1 MAQVRDIKA
10 RISLDGES
18 AFRKALSMSNNSL
31 KAMREELK
39 TVTSEFNQNDDAV
52 EKTAKAQE
60 ILRKMQEQS
69 EQKIQAL
76 SDAVEYQSRKYQE
89 AQAAADQAAEAY
101 GYASEE
107 AIHARKAADDAA
119 SATDKYSKML
129 YSAQGEA
136 NKLSRELEDI
146 SGSSDSSA
154 DSFDDVSDSFRRALS
169 MSNASLKAMRE
180 ELKTV
185 TSEFNQ
191 NDDAVEKTAKAQE
204 ILRKMQEQSEQ
215 KIQALSEAVEYQ
227 SRKYQEAQAAADQA
241 AEAYG
246 YASEEAINARKTA
259 DDAASATYKYSE
271 MLYSAQGEANKLS
284 RELEDISNSS
294 DSSAD
299 SFDDVSDSLED
310 VSERSDKASDGFT
323 TMKGV
328 AANLYTE
335 GIKFV
340 TDGLHDMYDLLL
352 ESDSAVGSFAVKT
365 GTAASDM
372 GQYKDIIND
381 IYESG
386 NGESLSNVSDTM
398 ALVVQQFGD
407 LNDADLS
414 DITENLFTMESY
426 FGYDAQEQLR
436 AVKML
441 MDQFGVSSDEAFSMM
456 IQGSQQ
462 GLDKNG
468 DLLDSI
474 NEYAVHYQQLGYDAD
489 DFFNSLANGTASGT
503 FSVDKLGDAM
513 KEFGIRTKDTADSTT
528 EGFSLIGLD
537 ADEMREKFSQGGET
551 ARQATEDTLTALF
564 QMDDQVKMNQA
575 GVDLF
580 GTMWEDL
587 GAAGVKALMNVNG
600 NITTSKKTL
609 EEVDKI
615 KFNGVERRTESL
627 GRKFKTEIT
636 QPIFDKAMPKL
647 ESAMDYVSNNMD
659 HIIDTIKKVGEAMK
673 IALAIGTVTKF
684 VSSAVSGMTAVVNA
698 IKAAKDAQLLLNAAQ
713 KANLFGLIAGLAV
726 GAGIAIYDYYRNLE
740 DSLEPTSLVSEKTQ
754 ELCDKLSDQRT
765 KWEEA
770 KDAADTNIKN
780 KDAEFQYYEGLKAEL
795 DGIVDGNGRIKEGY
809 ENRAKFITEELG
821 DVTGEE
827 IEIVDGV
834 IQKYDELSVK
844 LDEVLLKK
852 KGEAYANI
860 YADQFSEALSGKDDA
875 LNAYMEAQNN
885 YNSFRTHTIYTD
897 SGQRNLRIAELE
909 QSYENLRALGPDPTD
924 DWFGGTLWTDFNN
937 VKKELNQ
944 LKQEAADESTLQQA
958 LMNAEDMYS
967 EYSTTIANYQQLQQ
981 AITSGTKD
989 ELETSMY
996 YLENH
1001 FATAETATSGYLQR
1015 QAYRINNELGN
1026 TKTAVANGMAG
1037 VTQEDVTAM
1046 ENMNIKAGIEWRKA
1060 TSNAQKSMD
1069 DTVAAAA
1076 ELSGKLWSPMAAA
1089 ATTGGSTFKATF
1101 DAQDTP
1107 SAFNGLLERSQNIA
1121 YELYNNAAYAANM
1134 SADGYLNTMEER
1146 RRQLEA
1152 SVSYT
1157 ASMISNAFNSALGIA
1172 SPSKK
1177 FGWAAEMSVAGYIN
1191 TINDSLPEMQNAGR
1205 TMAESAVTPFEQYLS
1220 EHSVSPE
1227 VYTTA
1232 AIGTADRIS
1241 NRGNTQNLNRT
1252 ANITVNLNGLSIG
1265 NVNSEDDIRKVMQRI
1280 AAETQKAVFVT
1291 GGGVK

>member
-52 EKTAKAQE
+52 EKAAKAQE

-146 SGSSDSSA
+146 S
-154 DSFDDVSDSFRRALS
+154 
-169 MSNASLKAMRE
+169 
-180 ELKTV
+180 
-185 TSEFNQ
+185 
-191 NDDAVEKTAKAQE
+191 
-204 ILRKMQEQSEQ
+204 
-215 KIQALSEAVEYQ
+215 
-227 SRKYQEAQAAADQA
+227 
-241 AEAYG
+241 
-246 YASEEAINARKTA
+246 
-259 DDAASATYKYSE
+259 
-271 MLYSAQGEANKLS
+271 
-284 RELEDISNSS
+284 NSS

-340 TDGLHDMYDLLL
+340 TDGLHDMYNLLL

-386 NGESLSNVSDTM
+386 NGKSLSNVSDTM

-754 ELCDKLSDQRT
+754 ELCDKLSDQRM

-1015 QAYRINNELGN
+1015 QAYRINNELDN

-1089 ATTGGSTFKATF
+1089 AATGGSTFKATF

-1205 TMAESAVTPFEQYLS
+1205 TMAESAVTPFERYLS

-1227 VYTTA
+1227 AYANA

-1252 ANITVNLNGLSIG
+1252 ANVTVNLNGLSIG

>member
-146 SGSSDSSA
+146 S
-154 DSFDDVSDSFRRALS
+154 
-169 MSNASLKAMRE
+169 N
-180 ELKTV
+180 
-185 TSEFNQ
+185 N
-191 NDDAVEKTAKAQE
+191 
-204 ILRKMQEQSEQ
+204 
-215 KIQALSEAVEYQ
+215 
-227 SRKYQEAQAAADQA
+227 
-241 AEAYG
+241 
-246 YASEEAINARKTA
+246 
-259 DDAASATYKYSE
+259 
-271 MLYSAQGEANKLS
+271 
-284 RELEDISNSS
+284 S

-414 DITENLFTMESY
+414 DIIENLFTMESY

-474 NEYAVHYQQLGYDAD
+474 IEYAVHYQQLGYDAD

-673 IALAIGTVTKF
+673 IALAVGTVTKF

-1076 ELSGKLWSPMAAA
+1076 ELGGKLWSPMAAA
-1089 ATTGGSTFKATF
+1089 AATGGSTFKATF

-1191 TINDSLPEMQNAGR
+1191 TINDSLPEMHNAGR

-1227 VYTTA
+1227 AYANA
-1232 AIGTADRIS
+1232 AIGTADRMS
-1241 NRGNTQNLNRT
+1241 NRGNAQNLNRT

>member
-52 EKTAKAQE
+52 EKTARAQE

-107 AIHARKAADDAA
+107 AINARKAADDAA

-154 DSFDDVSDSFRRALS
+154 DSFDDVSDS
-169 MSNASLKAMRE
+169 
-180 ELKTV
+180 
-185 TSEFNQ
+185 
-191 NDDAVEKTAKAQE
+191 
-204 ILRKMQEQSEQ
+204 
-215 KIQALSEAVEYQ
+215 
-227 SRKYQEAQAAADQA
+227 
-241 AEAYG
+241 
-246 YASEEAINARKTA
+246 
-259 DDAASATYKYSE
+259 
-271 MLYSAQGEANKLS
+271 
-284 RELEDISNSS
+284 
-294 DSSAD
+294 
-299 SFDDVSDSLED
+299 LED
-310 VSERSDKASDGFT
+310 VRERSDKASDGFT
-323 TMKGV
+323 AMKGV

-441 MDQFGVSSDEAFSMM
+441 MDQFGVSSDEAFSMI

-600 NITTSKKTL
+600 KITTSKETL

-754 ELCDKLSDQRT
+754 ELCDKLSDQKT

-770 KDAADTNIKN
+770 KDAADMNIKN

-875 LNAYMEAQNN
+875 LNTYMEAQNN
-885 YNSFRTHTIYTD
+885 YNSFRTHAIYTD

-909 QSYENLRALGPDPTD
+909 RSYENLKALGPDPTD

-1015 QAYRINNELGN
+1015 QAYRINNELDN

-1076 ELSGKLWSPMAAA
+1076 ELGGKLWSPMAAA
-1089 ATTGGSTFKATF
+1089 AATGGSTFKATF

-1227 VYTTA
+1227 AYANA
-1232 AIGTADRIS
+1232 AIGTADRMN

-1252 ANITVNLNGLSIG
+1252 ANVTVNLNGLSIG

>member
-89 AQAAADQAAEAY
+89 AQAAADRAAEAY
-101 GYASEE
+101 GYSSEE
-107 AIHARKAADDAA
+107 AINARKAADDAA

-154 DSFDDVSDSFRRALS
+154 DSFDDVSDS
-169 MSNASLKAMRE
+169 
-180 ELKTV
+180 
-185 TSEFNQ
+185 
-191 NDDAVEKTAKAQE
+191 
-204 ILRKMQEQSEQ
+204 
-215 KIQALSEAVEYQ
+215 
-227 SRKYQEAQAAADQA
+227 
-241 AEAYG
+241 
-246 YASEEAINARKTA
+246 
-259 DDAASATYKYSE
+259 
-271 MLYSAQGEANKLS
+271 
-284 RELEDISNSS
+284 
-294 DSSAD
+294 
-299 SFDDVSDSLED
+299 LED
-310 VSERSDKASDGFT
+310 VRERSDKASDGFT
-323 TMKGV
+323 AMKGV

-441 MDQFGVSSDEAFSMM
+441 MDQFGVSSDEAFSMI

-600 NITTSKKTL
+600 KITTSKETL

-726 GAGIAIYDYYRNLE
+726 GAGVAIYDYYRNLE

-754 ELCDKLSDQRT
+754 ELCDKLSDQKT

-770 KDAADTNIKN
+770 KDAADMNIKN

-875 LNAYMEAQNN
+875 LNTYMEAQNN
-885 YNSFRTHTIYTD
+885 YNSFRTHAIYTD

-909 QSYENLRALGPDPTD
+909 RSYENLKALGPDPTD

-1015 QAYRINNELGN
+1015 QAYRINNELDN

-1076 ELSGKLWSPMAAA
+1076 ELGGKLWSPMAAA
-1089 ATTGGSTFKATF
+1089 AATGGSTFKATF

-1227 VYTTA
+1227 AYANA
-1232 AIGTADRIS
+1232 AIGTADRMN

-1252 ANITVNLNGLSIG
+1252 ANVTVNLNGLSIG

>member
-146 SGSSDSSA
+146 SNSSDSSA

-169 MSNASLKAMRE
+169 MSNASLKSMRE

-284 RELEDISNSS
+284 RELEGISDSS

-310 VSERSDKASDGFT
+310 VRDRSDKASDGFT

-398 ALVVQQFGD
+398 ALVVQQFGN

-513 KEFGIRTKDTADSTT
+513 KEFGIRTKDTAESTT

-875 LNAYMEAQNN
+875 LNTYMEAQNN
-885 YNSFRTHTIYTD
+885 YSNFRLHAIYAD

-909 QSYENLRALGPDPTD
+909 KQNARLREYDIADPD
-924 DWFGGTLWTDFNN
+924 
-937 VKKELNQ
+937 VVRELNQ

-1227 VYTTA
+1227 VYATA

>member
-136 NKLSRELEDI
+136 NKL
-146 SGSSDSSA
+146 
-154 DSFDDVSDSFRRALS
+154 
-169 MSNASLKAMRE
+169 N
-180 ELKTV
+180 
-185 TSEFNQ
+185 
-191 NDDAVEKTAKAQE
+191 
-204 ILRKMQEQSEQ
+204 
-215 KIQALSEAVEYQ
+215 
-227 SRKYQEAQAAADQA
+227 
-241 AEAYG
+241 
-246 YASEEAINARKTA
+246 
-259 DDAASATYKYSE
+259 
-271 MLYSAQGEANKLS
+271 

-310 VSERSDKASDGFT
+310 VRDRSDKASDGFT
-323 TMKGV
+323 AMKGV

-407 LNDADLS
+407 LNDAELS

-441 MDQFGVSSDEAFSMM
+441 MDQFGVSCDEAFSMM

-600 NITTSKKTL
+600 NITTSKETL

-726 GAGIAIYDYYRNLE
+726 GAGIAIYDYYNNLE

-1089 ATTGGSTFKATF
+1089 AATGGSTFKATF

-1134 SADGYLNTMEER
+1134 SADGYLNTMKER

-1191 TINDSLPEMQNAGR
+1191 TINDSLPEMQDAGR

-1227 VYTTA
+1227 VYATA

-1252 ANITVNLNGLSIG
+1252 ANVTVNLNGLSIG

>member
-107 AIHARKAADDAA
+107 AINARKTADDAA

-136 NKLSRELEDI
+136 S
-146 SGSSDSSA
+146 
-154 DSFDDVSDSFRRALS
+154 
-169 MSNASLKAMRE
+169 
-180 ELKTV
+180 
-185 TSEFNQ
+185 
-191 NDDAVEKTAKAQE
+191 
-204 ILRKMQEQSEQ
+204 
-215 KIQALSEAVEYQ
+215 
-227 SRKYQEAQAAADQA
+227 
-241 AEAYG
+241 
-246 YASEEAINARKTA
+246 
-259 DDAASATYKYSE
+259 
-271 MLYSAQGEANKLS
+271 KLS

-474 NEYAVHYQQLGYDAD
+474 NEYAVHYKQLGYDAD

-528 EGFSLIGLD
+528 EGFGLIGLD
-537 ADEMREKFSQGGET
+537 ADEMRNKFAQGGET
-551 ARQATEDTLTALF
+551 ARQATEDTISALF
-564 QMDDQVKMNQA
+564 AMDDQVKQNQA

-587 GAAGVKALMNVNG
+587 GMEGVKALMNVNG
-600 NITTSKKTL
+600 NITTSKETL

-726 GAGIAIYDYYRNLE
+726 GAGIAIYDYYNNLE

-1015 QAYRINNELGN
+1015 QAYRINNELDN

-1227 VYTTA
+1227 VYATA

-1252 ANITVNLNGLSIG
+1252 ANVTVNLNGLSIG

>member
-119 SATDKYSKML
+119 SATDKYSK
-129 YSAQGEA
+129 
-136 NKLSRELEDI
+136 
-146 SGSSDSSA
+146 
-154 DSFDDVSDSFRRALS
+154 
-169 MSNASLKAMRE
+169 
-180 ELKTV
+180 
-185 TSEFNQ
+185 
-191 NDDAVEKTAKAQE
+191 
-204 ILRKMQEQSEQ
+204 
-215 KIQALSEAVEYQ
+215 
-227 SRKYQEAQAAADQA
+227 
-241 AEAYG
+241 
-246 YASEEAINARKTA
+246 
-259 DDAASATYKYSE
+259 

-673 IALAIGTVTKF
+673 IALAIVTVTKF

-770 KDAADTNIKN
+770 KDAADANIKN

-1227 VYTTA
+1227 AYANA
-1232 AIGTADRIS
+1232 AIGTADRMS
-1241 NRGNTQNLNRT
+1241 NRGNAQNLNRT

>member
-146 SGSSDSSA
+146 S
-154 DSFDDVSDSFRRALS
+154 
-169 MSNASLKAMRE
+169 N
-180 ELKTV
+180 
-185 TSEFNQ
+185 N
-191 NDDAVEKTAKAQE
+191 
-204 ILRKMQEQSEQ
+204 
-215 KIQALSEAVEYQ
+215 
-227 SRKYQEAQAAADQA
+227 
-241 AEAYG
+241 
-246 YASEEAINARKTA
+246 
-259 DDAASATYKYSE
+259 
-271 MLYSAQGEANKLS
+271 
-284 RELEDISNSS
+284 S

-513 KEFGIRTKDTADSTT
+513 KEFGIRTKDTTDSTT

-673 IALAIGTVTKF
+673 IALAVGTVTKF

-1076 ELSGKLWSPMAAA
+1076 ELGGKLWSPMAAA
-1089 ATTGGSTFKATF
+1089 AATGGSTFKATF

-1191 TINDSLPEMQNAGR
+1191 TINDSLPEMHNAGR

-1227 VYTTA
+1227 AYANA
-1232 AIGTADRIS
+1232 AIGTADRMS
-1241 NRGNTQNLNRT
+1241 NRGNAQNLNRT

>member
-119 SATDKYSKML
+119 SATDKYSK
-129 YSAQGEA
+129 
-136 NKLSRELEDI
+136 
-146 SGSSDSSA
+146 
-154 DSFDDVSDSFRRALS
+154 
-169 MSNASLKAMRE
+169 
-180 ELKTV
+180 
-185 TSEFNQ
+185 
-191 NDDAVEKTAKAQE
+191 
-204 ILRKMQEQSEQ
+204 
-215 KIQALSEAVEYQ
+215 
-227 SRKYQEAQAAADQA
+227 
-241 AEAYG
+241 
-246 YASEEAINARKTA
+246 
-259 DDAASATYKYSE
+259 

-587 GAAGVKALMNVNG
+587 GAAGVKALMDVNG

-875 LNAYMEAQNN
+875 LNTYMESQNN
-885 YNSFRTHTIYTD
+885 YNSFRTHAIYTD

-909 QSYENLRALGPDPTD
+909 RSYENLKALGPDPTD

-958 LMNAEDMYS
+958 LMNAEDVYS

-1015 QAYRINNELGN
+1015 QAYRINNELDN

-1076 ELSGKLWSPMAAA
+1076 ELGGKLWSPMAAA
-1089 ATTGGSTFKATF
+1089 AATGGSTFKATF

-1191 TINDSLPEMQNAGR
+1191 TINDSLPEMHNAGR

-1227 VYTTA
+1227 AYANA
-1232 AIGTADRIS
+1232 AIGTADRMS
-1241 NRGNTQNLNRT
+1241 NRGNAQNLNRT

>member
-107 AIHARKAADDAA
+107 AINARKTADDAA

-146 SGSSDSSA
+146 SD
-154 DSFDDVSDSFRRALS
+154 
-169 MSNASLKAMRE
+169 
-180 ELKTV
+180 
-185 TSEFNQ
+185 
-191 NDDAVEKTAKAQE
+191 
-204 ILRKMQEQSEQ
+204 
-215 KIQALSEAVEYQ
+215 
-227 SRKYQEAQAAADQA
+227 
-241 AEAYG
+241 
-246 YASEEAINARKTA
+246 
-259 DDAASATYKYSE
+259 
-271 MLYSAQGEANKLS
+271 
-284 RELEDISNSS
+284 SS

-310 VSERSDKASDGFT
+310 VRERSDKASDGFT
-323 TMKGV
+323 AMKGV

-407 LNDADLS
+407 LDDTDLS

-441 MDQFGVSSDEAFSMM
+441 MDQFGVSSDEAFSMI

-600 NITTSKKTL
+600 KITTSKETL

-684 VSSAVSGMTAVVNA
+684 VSSAVSGMTAVVDA

-754 ELCDKLSDQRT
+754 ELCDKLSDQKT

-885 YNSFRTHTIYTD
+885 YNSFRTHAIYTD

-909 QSYENLRALGPDPTD
+909 RSYENLKALGPDPTD

-1015 QAYRINNELGN
+1015 QAYRINNELDN

-1076 ELSGKLWSPMAAA
+1076 ELGGKLWSPMAAA
-1089 ATTGGSTFKATF
+1089 AATGGSTFKATF

-1227 VYTTA
+1227 AYANA
-1232 AIGTADRIS
+1232 AIGTADRMN

-1252 ANITVNLNGLSIG
+1252 ANVTVNLNGLSIG

>member
-146 SGSSDSSA
+146 S
-154 DSFDDVSDSFRRALS
+154 
-169 MSNASLKAMRE
+169 N
-180 ELKTV
+180 
-185 TSEFNQ
+185 N
-191 NDDAVEKTAKAQE
+191 
-204 ILRKMQEQSEQ
+204 
-215 KIQALSEAVEYQ
+215 
-227 SRKYQEAQAAADQA
+227 
-241 AEAYG
+241 
-246 YASEEAINARKTA
+246 
-259 DDAASATYKYSE
+259 
-271 MLYSAQGEANKLS
+271 
-284 RELEDISNSS
+284 S

-673 IALAIGTVTKF
+673 IALAVGSVTKF

-1076 ELSGKLWSPMAAA
+1076 ELGGKLWSPMAAA
-1089 ATTGGSTFKATF
+1089 AATGGSTFKATF

-1191 TINDSLPEMQNAGR
+1191 TINDSLPEMHNAGR

-1227 VYTTA
+1227 AYANA
-1232 AIGTADRIS
+1232 AIGTADRMS
-1241 NRGNTQNLNRT
+1241 NRGNAQNLNRT

>member
-146 SGSSDSSA
+146 S
-154 DSFDDVSDSFRRALS
+154 
-169 MSNASLKAMRE
+169 
-180 ELKTV
+180 
-185 TSEFNQ
+185 
-191 NDDAVEKTAKAQE
+191 
-204 ILRKMQEQSEQ
+204 
-215 KIQALSEAVEYQ
+215 
-227 SRKYQEAQAAADQA
+227 
-241 AEAYG
+241 
-246 YASEEAINARKTA
+246 
-259 DDAASATYKYSE
+259 
-271 MLYSAQGEANKLS
+271 
-284 RELEDISNSS
+284 NSS

-310 VSERSDKASDGFT
+310 VRGRSDKASDGFT
-323 TMKGV
+323 AMKGV

-600 NITTSKKTL
+600 NITTSKETL

-821 DVTGEE
+821 DVTGKE

-1089 ATTGGSTFKATF
+1089 AATGGSTFKATF

-1107 SAFNGLLERSQNIA
+1107 SAFQPISDRLWWMGKDLH
-1121 YELYNNAAYAANM
+1121 AAAGYSANM
-1134 SADGYLNTMEER
+1134 AAAGWLETMAER
-1146 RRQLEA
+1146 RRDFVE
-1152 SVSYT
+1152 SVDSI
-1157 ASMISNAFNSALGIA
+1157 ASMISGSFNSALGIA

-1227 VYTTA
+1227 VYATA

-1252 ANITVNLNGLSIG
+1252 ANVTVNLNGLSIG

>member
-146 SGSSDSSA
+146 S
-154 DSFDDVSDSFRRALS
+154 
-169 MSNASLKAMRE
+169 
-180 ELKTV
+180 
-185 TSEFNQ
+185 
-191 NDDAVEKTAKAQE
+191 
-204 ILRKMQEQSEQ
+204 
-215 KIQALSEAVEYQ
+215 
-227 SRKYQEAQAAADQA
+227 
-241 AEAYG
+241 
-246 YASEEAINARKTA
+246 
-259 DDAASATYKYSE
+259 
-271 MLYSAQGEANKLS
+271 
-284 RELEDISNSS
+284 NSS

-310 VSERSDKASDGFT
+310 VRDRSDKTSDGFT
-323 TMKGV
+323 AMKGV

-426 FGYDAQEQLR
+426 FGYDAQDQLR

-600 NITTSKKTL
+600 NITTSKETL

-726 GAGIAIYDYYRNLE
+726 GAGIAIYDYYNNLE

-1220 EHSVSPE
+1220 DILFRRKCMQLLQL
-1227 VYTTA
+1227 A
-1232 AIGTADRIS
+1232 
-1241 NRGNTQNLNRT
+1241 LRT
-1252 ANITVNLNGLSIG
+1252 
-1265 NVNSEDDIRKVMQRI
+1265 E
-1280 AAETQKAVFVT
+1280 
-1291 GGGVK
+1291 

>member
-146 SGSSDSSA
+146 S
-154 DSFDDVSDSFRRALS
+154 
-169 MSNASLKAMRE
+169 N
-180 ELKTV
+180 
-185 TSEFNQ
+185 N
-191 NDDAVEKTAKAQE
+191 
-204 ILRKMQEQSEQ
+204 
-215 KIQALSEAVEYQ
+215 
-227 SRKYQEAQAAADQA
+227 
-241 AEAYG
+241 
-246 YASEEAINARKTA
+246 
-259 DDAASATYKYSE
+259 
-271 MLYSAQGEANKLS
+271 
-284 RELEDISNSS
+284 S

-673 IALAIGTVTKF
+673 IALAVGTVTKF

-875 LNAYMEAQNN
+875 LNTYMEAQNN
-885 YNSFRTHTIYTD
+885 YNSFRTHAIYAD

-909 QSYENLRALGPDPTD
+909 KQNARLREYDIADPD
-924 DWFGGTLWTDFNN
+924 
-937 VKKELNQ
+937 VVRELNQ

-1076 ELSGKLWSPMAAA
+1076 ELGGKLWSPMAAA
-1089 ATTGGSTFKATF
+1089 AATGGSTFKATF

-1107 SAFNGLLERSQNIA
+1107 SAFNGLLERSKNIA

-1220 EHSVSPE
+1220 EHSVLPE
-1227 VYTTA
+1227 VYATA

>member
-146 SGSSDSSA
+146 S
-154 DSFDDVSDSFRRALS
+154 
-169 MSNASLKAMRE
+169 N
-180 ELKTV
+180 
-185 TSEFNQ
+185 N
-191 NDDAVEKTAKAQE
+191 
-204 ILRKMQEQSEQ
+204 
-215 KIQALSEAVEYQ
+215 
-227 SRKYQEAQAAADQA
+227 
-241 AEAYG
+241 
-246 YASEEAINARKTA
+246 
-259 DDAASATYKYSE
+259 
-271 MLYSAQGEANKLS
+271 
-284 RELEDISNSS
+284 S

-426 FGYDAQEQLR
+426 FGYDVQEQLR

-673 IALAIGTVTKF
+673 IALAVGTVTKF

-1076 ELSGKLWSPMAAA
+1076 ELGGKLWSPMAAA
-1089 ATTGGSTFKATF
+1089 AATGGSTFKATF

-1191 TINDSLPEMQNAGR
+1191 TINDSLPEMHNAGR

-1227 VYTTA
+1227 AYANA
-1232 AIGTADRIS
+1232 AIGTADRMS
-1241 NRGNTQNLNRT
+1241 NRGNAQNLNRT